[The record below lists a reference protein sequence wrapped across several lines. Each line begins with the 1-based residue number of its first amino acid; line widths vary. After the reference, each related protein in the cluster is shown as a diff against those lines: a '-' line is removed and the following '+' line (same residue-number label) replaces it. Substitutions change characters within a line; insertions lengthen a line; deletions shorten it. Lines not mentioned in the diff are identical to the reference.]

1 MEEIADEE
9 KDEENEDMVKNS
21 VPTLQDKLEVEEVS
35 ENEIHEEHHQY
46 NDRSENNTDDDDDE
60 VDDTAGGILSSLRN
74 FIGMYTDINQEYADA
89 TSTTT
94 SNKDNDDIV
103 FQLKDANFEDAVVL
117 ITEEEISTFS
127 NDLQDLKIEY
137 GTNVWLDL
145 EGDHYWTAQSEKEAA
160 NNYKSEVVAN
170 TRDEISPNMTTSDQ
184 PGHITYVN
192 QNYKKLINVNQAEA
206 REDYDLLLTLVLYS
220 TAPMSPK
227 AAMKQKDPYL
237 VAAAEKAIKEE
248 RKSLIENGVLK
259 TVRWSQIPK
268 DKRYRI
274 LRAFTFVANKAR
286 TLLEEHHQYDD
297 LIIMMMLQIY

>member
-9 KDEENEDMVKNS
+9 K
-21 VPTLQDKLEVEEVS
+21 
-35 ENEIHEEHHQY
+35 
-46 NDRSENNTDDDDDE
+46 
-60 VDDTAGGILSSLRN
+60 
-74 FIGMYTDINQEYADA
+74 
-89 TSTTT
+89 
-94 SNKDNDDIV
+94 
-103 FQLKDANFEDAVVL
+103 
-117 ITEEEISTFS
+117 STFS

-297 LIIMMMLQIY
+297 IIIMMMLQIY